1 MSNRD
6 VLKEIFGFDEFRDKQ
21 EDVIEMVLR
30 GQSCL
35 YVEMVAAVY
44 LCVCVYV
51 CMCIYVCLSSCLCVP
66 VCVTCH
72 RYVAPTGCGKSLT
85 FQLPALKMDGLIVV
99 ISPLLVLMHDQ
110 VSRRWMQ

>member
-1 MSNRD
+1 M
-6 VLKEIFGFDEFRDKQ
+6 
-21 EDVIEMVLR
+21 
-30 GQSCL
+30 
-35 YVEMVAAVY
+35 
-44 LCVCVYV
+44 
-51 CMCIYVCLSSCLCVP
+51 P

-110 VSRRWMQ
+110 VSRLWMQ